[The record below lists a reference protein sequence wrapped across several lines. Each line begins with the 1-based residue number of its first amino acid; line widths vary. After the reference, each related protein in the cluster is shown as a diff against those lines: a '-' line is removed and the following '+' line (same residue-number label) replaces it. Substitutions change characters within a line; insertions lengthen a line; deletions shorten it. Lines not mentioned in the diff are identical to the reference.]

1 MPLTVPTGSG
11 LDPPSTAFRA
21 VSPNP
26 DIWPYRGIAG
36 SSKAG
41 ALLVLCVWE
50 SHMVTGMSGGG
61 VLLAQC
67 SWSWILLKGTEQAVL
82 GDEFWLSFCTSAEHH
97 E

>member
-11 LDPPSTAFRA
+11 LDPPSTAFPA
-21 VSPNP
+21 VSLNP
-26 DIWPYRGIAG
+26 DIWPHRGIAG

-50 SHMVTGMSGGG
+50 SHTVAGMLGGAACSVFLELDLVEGHRTGCSRKQI
-61 VLLAQC
+61 LA
-67 SWSWILLKGTEQAVL
+67 V
-82 GDEFWLSFCTSAEHH
+82 SFCTSAEHH